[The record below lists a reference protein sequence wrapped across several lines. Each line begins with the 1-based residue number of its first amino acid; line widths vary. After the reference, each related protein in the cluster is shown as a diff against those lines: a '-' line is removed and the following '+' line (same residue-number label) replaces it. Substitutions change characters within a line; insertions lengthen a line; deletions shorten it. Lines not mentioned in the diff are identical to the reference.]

1 MNNFH
6 IFFAMDNCWKTL
18 EEEGF
23 LLLFSVYLL
32 LCYNEEP
39 LSIEFTCEEI
49 RKGLVVLS
57 IGYFNTGNEAESL
70 YSPGEPPETL

>member
-1 MNNFH
+1 MQST
-6 IFFAMDNCWKTL
+6 IAERPQRRRFF
-18 EEEGF
+18 F
-23 LLLFSVYLL
+23 LLFSVYLL

-49 RKGLVVLS
+49 TKGLVVLS
-57 IGYFNTGNEAESL
+57 IGYFNTGNEAASL